1 MRKEEK
7 IKLLCACLNG
17 TITEAEAKYLFK
29 NGINIPV
36 SEWASEEKPNIQL
49 LNKIGFALP
58 PIKFVC

>member
-7 IKLLCACLNG
+7 IKVLCACLNE

-36 SEWASEEKPNIQL
+36 SEWASEEKPTIQL
-49 LNKIGFALP
+49 LNKIGWGVPA
-58 PIKFVC
+58 IKFVC